1 MPLNFSAAHSSRI
14 TKPKSKLPSLRPAT
28 SSPFAD
34 HPRRKPIERSKTK
47 PEEVPTD
54 GLLQERLPDTGLVP
68 ALGSDR
74 RGVIETVRHI
84 LESMFD
90 EVPERGGMNSVRI
103 AEVLNFRKS
112 LPPIVQAVHV
122 HALTGSPTT
131 TERGIAKLVTAG
143 SLRKLV
149 VPGRSAGGSAV
160 GDGLVLVDD
169 WKQAVRGEPG
179 LNEAIKENL
188 VQILNRHPTAIS
200 LPQSELATADAA
212 KLMHAGFLTSSTP
225 SWRSTDLFSRPGEAS
240 LGTLGSIST
249 IGSKA
254 ASGTLDAVGGE
265 DAIHGAGGGGG
276 GGLRDYNR
284 SAKEGEQRSF
294 SRGEEYL
301 LSLPSTGPYLRLVTS
316 ARAHLMTL
324 LSKSRYREAPV
335 NLLRERWDGG
345 IAGDDQ
351 ASRRRKARGE
361 FAGVLPGRTRKWKQ
375 FYGLR
380 FDWVLEECL
389 GAGLIEIFETG
400 IVGRGVRAT

>member
-14 TKPKSKLPSLRPAT
+14 TKPKSKVPSLRRAT

-47 PEEVPTD
+47 PEEVPND

-112 LPPIVQAVHV
+112 LPSIVQAVHV

-131 TERGIAKLVTAG
+131 TEREIAKLVTAG

-179 LNEAIKENL
+179 LSEAVKENF

-200 LPQSELATADAA
+200 LPHSELATADAA
-212 KLMHAGFLTSSTP
+212 ELMHAGFLTSSTP

-254 ASGTLDAVGGE
+254 ASGTVDAVGGE
-265 DAIHGAGGGGG
+265 DAFHGAGGGS
-276 GGLRDYNR
+276 GLRNYKIR
-284 SAKEGEQRSF
+284 AKEGERAL

-316 ARAHLMTL
+316 ARTHLMTL

-335 NLLRERWDGG
+335 NLLRERWNGG

-400 IVGRGVRAT
+400 SVGRGVRAT